1 VKTDAAGAAAL
12 VTVSTDYL
20 AYVLDQL
27 GELGGVT
34 SRRMFGGAGLY
45 CDEHFFGLISDDTLY
60 LRVDDSNRGD
70 YTARGMQPFRPY
82 ADRPQLSMS
91 YYETPAEVLEE
102 ARQLAT
108 WAARSVAVAR
118 SAAAAQPTRRAG
130 RRPPA
135 RRKSSGGRR
144 GR

>member
-1 VKTDAAGAAAL
+1 M
-12 VTVSTDYL
+12 TVSTDYL

-27 GELGGVT
+27 RELGGVS

-60 LRVDDSNRGD
+60 LRADDSNRGD

-82 ADRPQLSMS
+82 ADRREVSMS
-91 YYETPAEVLEE
+91 YYETPAEVLED

-118 SAAAAQPTRRAG
+118 SAAVAR
-130 RRPPA
+130 PA
-135 RRKSSGGRR
+135 RRRTRARRRDSGARP
-144 GR
+144 